1 MKFLFSINLSQFLNA
16 HLNKI
21 NKIKKNQLALRFE
34 AEELKKERKGST
46 ALSDLILFDA
56 RIPLGTGSL
65 CVVWIHFLDAGS
77 MPVLRLPQLI
87 QEAVQILP
95 EQYVPS

>member
-1 MKFLFSINLSQFLNA
+1 M
-16 HLNKI
+16 
-21 NKIKKNQLALRFE
+21 
-34 AEELKKERKGST
+34 KKERKGST

-56 RIPLGTGSL
+56 RIPLDASSL
-65 CVVWIHFLDAGS
+65 CVVWILFLDAGS